1 MKQVHQQELE
11 SGELRERKEREA
23 RRQAEMKAGQEQ
35 KAATDAKVRENK
47 EREAR
52 RQAETKSQQNLQI
65 SLEDSI
71 HGDKNE
77 LSSDSIKALEA
88 TGTTDGETPKPQLP
102 SSRPVIALKRIIKWC
117 VNGSERRVWGFNEN
131 CTFRKLDPGDLLEKC
146 PSCGSGPIKWSA
158 IRNKTNHNCVSRLR
172 CNRQAKGTCD
182 HPSALR
188 RTKRKQM
195 MRAAANRKKSR
206 LSSMDQACKLMK
218 DAVRLFQLADKTT
231 LSTYISKNEIPAEI
245 HTFMMQFL
253 ADSPGDAIPEMVPPQ
268 LFRSSGATPAPEP
281 SPLQRLAL
289 ALQPH
294 SLVPKSHK
302 EKPTPSLWNLNTPA
316 DTYPPFESGRFG
328 RFSAGM
334 GLDVG
339 VNPGWNAP
347 SIDFKSL
354 GLNMG
359 VGSKS
364 SSSSQNMTG
373 AMPQEQ
379 EPNSLNMSLGVVV
392 EKSITDERLCAATRA
407 GRTHTSHNTH
417 VLLQQLALTRRIR
430 AAAAANVNS
439 TRRKLARQLHHV

>member
-1 MKQVHQQELE
+1 MDMKETMMEMEQKRQQTQQQIGQVEQKTHQDKIKPQENINSENAQQEKAQIE
-11 SGELRERKEREA
+11 EREG
-23 RRQAEMKAGQEQ
+23 EDQENN
-35 KAATDAKVRENK
+35 R
-47 EREAR
+47 
-52 RQAETKSQQNLQI
+52 LQ
-65 SLEDSI
+65 L
-71 HGDKNE
+71 
-77 LSSDSIKALEA
+77 A
-88 TGTTDGETPKPQLP
+88 
-102 SSRPVIALKRIIKWC
+102 SSRPVIALKRIIKQQH
-117 VNGSERRVWGFNEN
+117 VWGFNEN
-131 CTFRKLDPGDLLEKC
+131 YSFRKLDPPDLLEKC
-146 PSCGSGPIKWSA
+146 PSCGAGPIKWSA
-158 IRNKTNHNCVSRLR
+158 IRNKRNNNSVSRLR

-182 HPSALR
+182 YRGALR
-188 RTKRKQM
+188 RTERKRM
-195 MRAAANRKKSR
+195 MRAAANANKSR
-206 LSSMDQACKLMK
+206 LSQPIDQACNMMK
-218 DAVRLFQLADKTT
+218 DAVRLLQLANKTT
-231 LSTYISKNEIPAEI
+231 LFTYISRNEIPTQIRA
-245 HTFMMQFL
+245 FMMQFL
-253 ADSPGDAIPEMVPPQ
+253 ADNPGDVIPDMMPPQ
-268 LFRSSGATPAPEP
+268 LFLSSGATPDPEP

-289 ALQPH
+289 APQPNP
-294 SLVPKSHK
+294 LMPKSHK
-302 EKPTPSLWNLNTPA
+302 EKPTPSLWNLNTPG

-359 VGSKS
+359 VGSKSS